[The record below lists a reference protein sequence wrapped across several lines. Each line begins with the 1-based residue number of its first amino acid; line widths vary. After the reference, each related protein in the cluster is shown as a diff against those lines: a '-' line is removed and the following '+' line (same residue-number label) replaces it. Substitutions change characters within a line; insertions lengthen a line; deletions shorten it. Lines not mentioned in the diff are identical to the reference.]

1 MLAERLAVTKGGP
14 PPRRTK
20 PITPRSRPY
29 LMGTIPP
36 GPGQIQEDFSLEN
49 GVSGAEGQTECRNC
63 PGKGTSSHAPSDE
76 GDS

>member
-1 MLAERLAVTKGGP
+1 
-14 PPRRTK
+14 
-20 PITPRSRPY
+20 
-29 LMGTIPP
+29 MGTIPP